1 MISRSWKKGYNYTA
15 ANVTH
20 SLSPQSCQFLRVNVI
35 PLQAQ
40 QPHEPTVT
48 AKKQPNFTSWP
59 VSVHLHNCSSLR
71 HQSLSLSVLVS
82 MRTVKQTCTQLSPLK
97 AGSSYNYMNCPQCF
111 TKLQEDWP
119 DSSNILVQHF
129 EASQLSACE
138 GIFRK
143 TSVLLVA
150 SDWLVWT
157 STRSWRHVTEWANNW
172 LWHTLQHAIF
182 IMLSCFDHSMSGVTV
197 K

>member
-1 MISRSWKKGYNYTA
+1 M
-15 ANVTH
+15 
-20 SLSPQSCQFLRVNVI
+20 I

-119 DSSNILVQHF
+119 DSSIYLSNTLKLLSYRPAKESSGRLLCFWLRLIGWFGLPH
-129 EASQLSACE
+129 EADVTSLSERTTDYGTLC
-138 GIFRK
+138 
-143 TSVLLVA
+143 
-150 SDWLVWT
+150 
-157 STRSWRHVTEWANNW
+157 STP
-172 LWHTLQHAIF
+172 F
-182 IMLSCFDHSMSGVTV
+182 LSCLAALIIRCQV
-197 K
+197 